1 MMGFAE
7 VLNPSYALA
16 AHCRRQ
22 ADAVFCPAIAFK
34 LASSGKSANQCPAPS
49 QKYSPFTS
57 DPNHLHKSCRLVP
70 PEGRLA
76 IVTDAGRDAVDA
88 GDVKRRMT
96 LLADGEAV
104 WS

>member
-16 AHCRRQ
+16 AHRRRQ
-22 ADAVFCPAIAFK
+22 ADAVFVPAIASK
-34 LASSGKSANQCPAPS
+34 LARGANQQIRVQPLR

-96 LLADGEAV
+96 WLADGEAV